1 MSEYDIDKL
10 NSPIQEDTITN
21 VPNEVEK
28 KPNYLM
34 AFLAGFGASVI
45 VGIVIALIGMWTESE
60 YMIVLCIG
68 AVIVASVI
76 KHFVPRKAI
85 GGAIIGAILTPATYF
100 IYQTMMAFNG
110 YYYEKDGDTWFWF
123 LLIGSVILGGFMGYN
138 NDDE

>member
-1 MSEYDIDKL
+1 MTEYDIEKL
-10 NSPIQEDTITN
+10 NNPTQEDAITN

-34 AFLAGFGASVI
+34 AFLAGFGTSVI
-45 VGIVIALIGMWTESE
+45 VGIVIALIGIWTESE

-76 KHFVPRKAI
+76 KHFVPRKSI
-85 GGAIIGAILTPATYF
+85 GGAIIGAILTPTTYF
-100 IYQTMMAFNG
+100 IYQAIMAFNG

>member
-45 VGIVIALIGMWTESE
+45 VGIVIALIGMWTEC
-60 YMIVLCIG
+60 V
-68 AVIVASVI
+68 
-76 KHFVPRKAI
+76 
-85 GGAIIGAILTPATYF
+85 
-100 IYQTMMAFNG
+100 
-110 YYYEKDGDTWFWF
+110 
-123 LLIGSVILGGFMGYN
+123 
-138 NDDE
+138 